1 MIPHALSGLSF
12 IERFYSYPVLD
23 STNATARSMRHHPKK
38 GIYCIQADRQ
48 SSGRG
53 RRGGPYFS
61 DCQGGLWVS
70 LVITTDDPSRH
81 FIYNRAISLAV
92 ALTLEQCGKKLP
104 VSIKWPND
112 IYWGKRKICGILLEN
127 HPVFP
132 NVIIIGFGLN
142 INMQVSDFPDDLQK
156 IATSVLI
163 ETGQHCSLS
172 ALLRTILRHYSVI
185 QAADQDKI
193 HGYYL
198 NRLYGKGQTIGIN
211 GLSGTFSTVAPDGR
225 LKLIN
230 NGIPVFINSGSP
242 VFPEMYS
249 DADSP

>member
-1 MIPHALSGLSF
+1 MIPHALSGLAF
-12 IERFYSYPVLD
+12 VERFYSYPVLE
-23 STNATARSMRHHPKK
+23 STNATARSMSHHPKK

-48 SSGRG
+48 STGRG
-53 RRGGPYFS
+53 RRGGAYFS

-70 LVITTDDPSRH
+70 LVITTDDPTGH

-92 ALTLEQCGKKLP
+92 ALTLEQCGKNLP

-127 HPVFP
+127 HPVFS

-142 INMQVSDFPDDLQK
+142 VNMRLSDFPDDLQK

-163 ETGQHCSLS
+163 ETEQHCSLS
-172 ALLRTILRHYSVI
+172 ALLRTILRHYAVI
-185 QAADQDKI
+185 QAADQNKI

-198 NRLYGKGQTIGIN
+198 NRLYGIGQTISIN
-211 GLSGTFSTVAPDGR
+211 GLSGIFSSVAPDGR
-225 LKLIN
+225 LKLVN
-230 NGIPVFINSGSP
+230 NGIPIFINSGSP
-242 VFPEMYS
+242 VFPEMQS
-249 DADSP
+249 GTDP